1 MAEVAAEAVGTAENK
16 LTNVP
21 QHLLGL
27 ACPEPAEGST
37 PGRKGTVSLGSTPDS
52 PGSAGRLVGRLALA
66 AAACFTYGVLVE
78 NQAFRLRRVSVPVLP
93 PGSRRLRVLHISDAH
108 LLVRNRARARFIAG
122 LAGLEPDLVVNT
134 GDNVAEPAAIDTL
147 AKSLGRLLER
157 PGVYVMG
164 SNDYTRPRFSNP
176 LGYLVRPTARSGHGD
191 APPLPT
197 SRLKAALSSG
207 GWIDLTQTKT
217 LLSTGGVTLE
227 LRGTDDAH
235 LGLDDYAAIAGR
247 PDRSADL
254 AIGVTHAPYR
264 RVLDAMTADKVK
276 MIFAGHTHGGQ
287 VCVPLH
293 GALTTNCDLPTSQAS
308 GLSKWKAGGRTSW
321 LHVSAGLGSSPMAP
335 YRFAC
340 PPEATLVS
348 LTPRSAG

>member
-1 MAEVAAEAVGTAENK
+1 MGD
-16 LTNVP
+16 P
-21 QHLLGL
+21 SRLLG
-27 ACPEPAEGST
+27 G
-37 PGRKGTVSLGSTPDS
+37 
-52 PGSAGRLVGRLALA
+52 LALTG
-66 AAACFTYGVLVE
+66 AACFAYGVLAE
-78 NQAFRLRRVSVPVLP
+78 NQAFRLRRVTVPVLP
-93 PGSRRLRVLHISDAH
+93 PGSPRLRVLHISDAH
-108 LLVRNRARARFIAG
+108 LLVRNRARARFVAG

-134 GDNVAEPAAIDTL
+134 GDNVAEASAIDTL
-147 AKSLGRLLER
+147 AKALGRLLER

-164 SNDYTRPRFSNP
+164 SNDYTGPRFSNP
-176 LGYLVRPTARSGHGD
+176 LGYLVRPTSRSEHGD
-191 APPLPT
+191 AHPLPT
-197 SRLKAALSSG
+197 SRLKSALSSG
-207 GWIDLTQTKT
+207 GWIDLTQAKT
-217 LLSTGGVTLE
+217 LLEVGGITLE

-235 LGLDDYAAIAGR
+235 LGLDDYAAVAGKPNR
-247 PDRSADL
+247 TADL

-287 VCVPLH
+287 VCVPLY
-293 GALTTNCDLPTSQAS
+293 GALTTNCDLPLRQAK

-348 LTPRSAG
+348 LTPRPTK